1 MARRHQEIRAR
12 LLATFRAEAE
22 EHLAAITAGLA
33 RLEGALP
40 APEAAEVV
48 AATFRAVHTLK
59 GAARSV
65 SLLDVEAVCQAME
78 AVLSRATRGDVA
90 LHGPLLA
97 QLQQA
102 ADAIGRLLEGRRD
115 AVDVAALTSAL
126 ERAAGAS
133 IAPAGPS
140 GNASAGERAAAA
152 DRDRPMAPPA
162 AVDLASGRTQA
173 PSPPP
178 QVEPLA
184 APPDEAAGLP
194 SADTVRV
201 AAVKLDELFAQVEEL
216 LFPKLA
222 AAERVA
228 EARALLA
235 ALAQHRAGGAFHDG
249 ATAPDPAPALRA
261 VEAQAR
267 ALLEHLAYDAQALAR
282 AIDALQDVARGL
294 RLSPVGATLAPLAR
308 MARELAREQ
317 GKEVA
322 LTIEGADLEVDRKI
336 VDALKD
342 PLVHLVRN
350 AVDHG
355 IEPPAA
361 RQAAGKPPR
370 GRVTLAFRLRADRHL
385 EVRVEDD
392 GRGIDLDQVRAAA
405 VRARL
410 LTEAEARALRDDEAL
425 ALIYRAG
432 VSTSPIIT
440 RLSGHGLGMAIVK
453 ERVEGLGGALHLES
467 VPGQG
472 TVFRLR
478 VPTTV
483 ATFRGLL
490 VCAGGQPYLLPL
502 EAVDRVVR
510 CAPEALC
517 TLEGRLSI
525 RWDDQLVPVAD
536 LAWLLDLPTN
546 GARDGLADRPC
557 VLVRAGEERAA
568 LIVDEVAGDRE
579 VLVKDLRPPL
589 VRLQFV
595 ASAGLL
601 GTGRLVLVL
610 RPPALVR
617 ACYQVGRL
625 TERPPAQAPAA
636 ARPPVILVVDDS
648 ITTRVMEKNLLEAAG
663 YQVRVAVDGAE
674 AWTLLKT
681 EPCDLVVSDVDM
693 PRLDGFELTARIRAD
708 PALAELP
715 VVLVT
720 ALESREDKERGIAVG
735 ANAYV
740 IKSSFDQS
748 NLLEIIRRL
757 L

>member
-1 MARRHQEIRAR
+1 MKMARRHQEIRAR

-65 SLLDVEAVCQAME
+65 SVFEVEAVCQAME

-102 ADAIGRLLEGRRD
+102 ADAIGCLLEGRRD

-126 ERAAGAS
+126 ERAAGALLE
-133 IAPAGPS
+133 PAGPP

-162 AVDLASGRTQA
+162 AVDLASGPAQA

-178 QVEPLA
+178 QAEPLA

-201 AAVKLDELFAQVEEL
+201 AAVTLDELFAQVEEL
-216 LFPKLA
+216 LFPKLT

-235 ALAQHRAGGAFHDG
+235 ALAQCRAAVPDG
-249 ATAPDPAPALRA
+249 AGPALRA
-261 VEAQAR
+261 VEVRAR

-294 RLSPVGATLAPLAR
+294 RLSPVGAALAPLAR

-370 GRVTLAFRLRADRHL
+370 GRVTLAFRLRADRRL

-453 ERVEGLGGALHLES
+453 ERVEGMGGALHLES

-517 TLEGRLSI
+517 TLEGRPSI

-536 LAWLLDLPTN
+536 LAALLDLPTN
-546 GARDGLADRPC
+546 GARDRLADRPC
-557 VLVRAGEERAA
+557 VLVRAGEACAA
-568 LIVDEVAGDRE
+568 LVVDEVVGDRE

-610 RPPALVR
+610 RPTALVR

-625 TERPPAQAPAA
+625 TERPAAQAPAA

-674 AWTLLKT
+674 AWMLLKT

-748 NLLEIIRRL
+748 DLLEIIRRL